1 MEKANLTHQII
12 GAAYE
17 VHNVFGFGF
26 LEKVYENA
34 MIIELKERGL
44 YVESQSPL
52 QVYYKDRL
60 VGDYFADLLVENEVI
75 VEIKSV
81 TAICPEHE
89 VQLVNYL
96 NATGKEFGLLI
107 NINFGISVEVKRNI
121 EHIKPKDSLLLQNP
135 QYTANR
141 YTANRY
147 TVNRYTVN
155 RYTVNR

>member
-81 TAICPEHE
+81 TAICPGHE

-107 NINFGISVEVKRNI
+107 NFGMSVEVKR
-121 EHIKPKDSLLLQNP
+121 KYKA
-135 QYTANR
+135 YKTKG
-141 YTANRY
+141 
-147 TVNRYTVN
+147 
-155 RYTVNR
+155 

>member
-60 VGDYFADLLVENEVI
+60 VGDYVVDLLVENEVI
-75 VEIKSV
+75 VELKSV

-96 NATGKEFGLLI
+96 NATGKAFGLLI
-107 NINFGISVEVKRNI
+107 NFGMSVEVKR
-121 EHIKPKDSLLLQNP
+121 KYKA
-135 QYTANR
+135 YKTKG
-141 YTANRY
+141 
-147 TVNRYTVN
+147 
-155 RYTVNR
+155 